1 MRDEIRFSCSVN
13 LNLAFKKQ
21 KLKNKNKILMMWKNC
36 GSCKVDRQ
44 PSSAIQ
50 LKNLAIKNSN
60 PFQRLKMNKP

>member
-13 LNLAFKKQ
+13 LNLDF
-21 KLKNKNKILMMWKNC
+21 KNKNITLMMWKNC
-36 GSCKVDRQ
+36 GGYKADGQ
-44 PSSAIQ
+44 PSLAIQ